1 MLLLSRTTYVLTLQ
15 QQHATTIINNNN
27 KPAANNNNNNKTTLI
42 AMEEEK
48 KDQSFE
54 NVKLG
59 EKIKGGKEGG
69 SATVTEDDLGYGDY
83 SELPKELRGLKDRTF
98 EFEEEL
104 EAELVS
110 RGFEDIPVIL
120 DPSTG
125 KARLRMTTGAHDKV
139 TNRYVKKFEMIW
151 QGQATAV
158 DGTTNVFIQPAAQ
171 GRKIYARKPDIA
183 FWGPDKIV
191 TIMEDGVQITEP
203 KDLTVP
209 LRRHKSRDQVERV
222 NPDVVF
228 QFSWM
233 NADAYEEQAIDDM
246 MNRAVVTP
254 TATGNPN
261 PNNSAPRLGYLL
273 KVRLSSKRLGDDRK
287 KLSRMD
293 VYRIPRGATV
303 QDAIAGSNGATKETY
318 IPGGNDVVMTVTAQD
333 LGIPVGQPAPPN
345 FTISAQV
352 IFNSL
357 S

>member
-1 MLLLSRTTYVLTLQ
+1 
-15 QQHATTIINNNN
+15 
-27 KPAANNNNNNKTTLI
+27 
-42 AMEEEK
+42 MEEEK
-48 KDQSFE
+48 K
-54 NVKLG
+54 
-59 EKIKGGKEGG
+59 GKEAG
-69 SATVTEDDLGYGDY
+69 SASEDDPGYGDY
-83 SELPKELRGLKDRTF
+83 SELPTELVGLKDRTF

-125 KARLRMTTGAHDKV
+125 KARLRVTTGAHDKV

-151 QGQATAV
+151 QGRATAV

-171 GRKIYARKPDIA
+171 GREIYARKPDIA
-183 FWGPDKIV
+183 FWGPDKVV
-191 TIMEDGVQITEP
+191 TILEDGVQITEP
-203 KDLTVP
+203 KDMTVP
-209 LRRHKSRDQVERV
+209 LKRHKSRDQVERV

-228 QFSWM
+228 QFSWTDS
-233 NADAYEEQAIDDM
+233 DAYEEKAIDDM

-254 TATGNPN
+254 TGN

-273 KVRLSSKRLGDDRK
+273 KVRLSSKRLADDRR

-293 VYRIPRGATV
+293 VYRIPRGTTV
-303 QDAIAGSNGATKETY
+303 QDAIAGRNGATKETFT
-318 IPGGNDVVMTVTAQD
+318 PGGNDVVMTVTAQD
-333 LGIPVGQPAPPN
+333 LGVPIGQPAPPN
-345 FTISAQV
+345 FTISAQA

>member
-1 MLLLSRTTYVLTLQ
+1 MLIFRHRQ
-15 QQHATTIINNNN
+15 
-27 KPAANNNNNNKTTLI
+27 AAVIGSKTTRTQRLI

-48 KDQSFE
+48 KDQSFGKVE
-54 NVKLG
+54 LG
-59 EKIKGGKEGG
+59 ETIKRRKEG
-69 SATVTEDDLGYGDY
+69 AEDDWDYGDY

-120 DPSTG
+120 DPSNG
-125 KARLRMTTGAHDKV
+125 KARLRITTGAHDLV
-139 TNRYVKKFEMIW
+139 TNMYVKKFEKIW
-151 QGQATAV
+151 DGQATAV
-158 DGTTNVFIQPAAQ
+158 DGSTNVFIQPAAH

-191 TIMEDGVQITEP
+191 TITEDGVQITLP
-203 KDLTVP
+203 KNLAVP
-209 LRRHKSRDQVERV
+209 LKRHKSRDQVARV

-228 QFSWM
+228 QFSWT
-233 NADAYEEQAIDDM
+233 NADAYEEEAINDM

-254 TATGNPN
+254 TTD

-287 KLSRMD
+287 KLLRMD
-293 VYRIPRGATV
+293 IYRIPRGATV
-303 QDAIAGSNGATKETY
+303 QDAIAGQNGATKQTY
-318 IPGGNDVVMTVTAQD
+318 TPEGNDVVMTFTAQD
-333 LGIPVGQPAPPN
+333 LGIPIGQPAPPN
-345 FTISAQV
+345 FTVSAKK